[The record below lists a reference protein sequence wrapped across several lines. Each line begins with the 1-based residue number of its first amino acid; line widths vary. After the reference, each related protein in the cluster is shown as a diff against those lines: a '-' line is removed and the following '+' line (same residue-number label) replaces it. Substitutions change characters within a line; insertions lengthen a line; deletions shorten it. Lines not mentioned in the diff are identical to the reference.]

1 VKKIP
6 VSELLSD
13 EISDL
18 KLRLIYGKEFLKN
31 RFISN
36 FRIQKPGLALAG
48 FTEHI
53 HPERVQILGN
63 TEISYV
69 NTLSTD
75 QKLIAF
81 DNFCRKGVCAII
93 VTKNL
98 KIPKELVYSVKKYE
112 IPLFRTEVVSSQV
125 IQEIMYFLE
134 DKLAP
139 ETVIHGVLVDVYGVG
154 VVILG
159 RSGIGKSECAL
170 ELVKRGHRL
179 VADDAIQIKRRQD
192 ILIGT
197 SNDLLTYNIELRGL
211 GILNIKDMFGVSAI
225 RIRKRIEIVV
235 SFVDWNSEESYD
247 RTGLD
252 SNFYEIIGVKLPHL
266 ILPVSPGRNMA
277 VIIEAAARNHLLK
290 LMGYDAAQEFQNKL
304 MRKMEENR
312 KHEINRIMM
321 NQGVE

>member
-179 VADDAIQIKRRQD
+179 VADDAIHIKRRQD

-252 SNFYEIIGVKLPHL
+252 SNFYEIMGVKLPHL

>member
-1 VKKIP
+1 MRKVQ
-6 VSELLSD
+6 VQELLSE

-18 KLRLIYGKEFLKN
+18 KLRLIYGKEFLKE
-31 RFISN
+31 RYISN

-69 NTLSTD
+69 NSLTSEQRLN
-75 QKLIAF
+75 AF
-81 DNFCRKGVCAII
+81 ENFCKKKVSCII

-98 KIPKELVYSVKKYE
+98 KIPKELVYCVKKYE
-112 IPLFRTEVVSSQV
+112 IPLFRTEVVSSRV
-125 IQEIMYFLE
+125 IQEIMFFLE

-179 VADDAIQIKRRQD
+179 VADDAIHIKKKQD

-225 RIRKRIEIVV
+225 RMRKRIEIVI

-252 SNFYEIIGVKLPHL
+252 KNFYNIMDIELPHL

-290 LMGYDAAQEFQNKL
+290 LMGYDAAQEFQDKL

-312 KHEINRIMM
+312 KLEINRIMM

>member
-1 VKKIP
+1 MKRLA
-6 VSELLSD
+6 VSELLSE

-18 KLRLIYGKEFLKN
+18 KLKLVYGKEFIRD

-48 FTEHI
+48 YTDHI

-63 TEISYV
+63 TEISFV
-69 NTLSTD
+69 NTLTPE
-75 QKLIAF
+75 QRLKAF
-81 DNFCRKGVCAII
+81 DDFCSKKICCVV

-98 KIPKELVYSVKKYE
+98 KIPKELVFCAKKYE
-112 IPLFRTEVVSSQV
+112 VPLFRTELLSSKV
-125 IQEIMYFLE
+125 ITEIMNFLE

-139 ETVIHGVLVDVYGVG
+139 ESVIHGVLVDVYGVG

-179 VADDAIQIKRRQD
+179 VADDAIHIKKRQD

-211 GILNIKDMFGVSAI
+211 GILNIKDMFGVSSI
-225 RIRKRIEIVV
+225 RLRKRIEIVI
-235 SFVDWNSEESYD
+235 SFVDWNNEDDYD
-247 RTGLD
+247 RTGL
-252 SNFYEIIGVKLPHL
+252 NKNTYEIMGIQLPHL

-290 LMGYDAAQEFQNKL
+290 LMGYDAALEFQDKL
-304 MRKMEENR
+304 MKKMEENR
-312 KHEINRIMM
+312 KHEINKMMM

>member
-179 VADDAIQIKRRQD
+179 VADDAIHIKRRQD

-197 SNDLLTYNIELRGL
+197 SNDLLRYNIELRGL

-252 SNFYEIIGVKLPHL
+252 SNFYEIMGVKLPHL

>member
-1 VKKIP
+1 MKKVL
-6 VSELLSD
+6 VSELLSE

-18 KLRLIYGKEFLKN
+18 KLRLIYGKEFIKE
-31 RFISN
+31 RYISN

-63 TEISYV
+63 TEISFV
-69 NTLSTD
+69 TTLSSE
-75 QKLIAF
+75 QRMQAF
-81 DNFCRKGVCAII
+81 ENFCKKKVCAIV

-98 KIPKELVYSVKKYE
+98 KIPKELVYAVKKYE
-112 IPLFRTEVVSSQV
+112 IPLFRTEVVSSKV

-179 VADDAIQIKRRQD
+179 VADDAIHIKRKQD

-225 RIRKRIEIVV
+225 RMRKRIEIVV
-235 SFVDWNSEESYD
+235 SFVDWNNEESYD

-252 SNFYEIIGVKLPHL
+252 KEYYDIMGINLPHI

-290 LMGYDAAQEFQNKL
+290 LMGYDAAKEFQDKL
-304 MRKMEENR
+304 MKKMEENR
-312 KHEINRIMM
+312 KLEISRIMM

>member
-1 VKKIP
+1 MKKIA

-13 EISDL
+13 EIENL
-18 KLRLIYGKEFLKN
+18 NIKLVYGKEFIKN

-48 FTEHI
+48 FTDHI

-63 TEISYV
+63 TEISYL
-69 NTLSTD
+69 NTLTVD
-75 QKLIAF
+75 QRKEALE
-81 DNFCRKGVCAII
+81 NFCRKMLCCIL

-98 KIPKELVYSVKKYE
+98 KIPKELVFCAKKYE
-112 IPLFRTEVVSSQV
+112 IPLFRTKELSSKV
-125 IQEIMYFLE
+125 IQEITGYLE

-139 ETVIHGVLVDVYGVG
+139 ESIVHGVLVDVYGVG
-154 VVILG
+154 VIIIG

-179 VADDAIQIKRRQD
+179 VADDAIHIKKKQD

-225 RIRKRIEIVV
+225 RIRKRIEIVI
-235 SFVDWNSEESYD
+235 SFVDWNNEESYD

-252 SNFYEIIGVKLPHL
+252 TSSYRIMDVELPH
-266 ILPVSPGRNMA
+266 IVLPVSPGRNMA
-277 VIIEAAARNHLLK
+277 VIIEAATRNYLLK
-290 LMGYDAAQEFQNKL
+290 LMGYDAAKEFQDKL
-304 MRKMEENR
+304 TRKMEENR
-312 KHEINRIMM
+312 IHEIQRIMI
-321 NQGVE
+321 NRGVE